1 MSEVFFPALF
11 PGFEPPEELAQAL
24 ERLAVVHAELDR
36 DARTI
41 RLDAQAEKYLAEK
54 QLQTLCRAVEK
65 AYGLKSLEL
74 SVRYPEE
81 ELPHMD
87 FRDLAQVFIRA
98 FSPSAAI
105 LAGAQYTVEDDTVTI
120 HLRANGK
127 DSILQN
133 AKKGEQFLRERFGVT
148 KKIEVE
154 AHSNLEGKALFE
166 ETARIRAEALKNTPA
181 IQPSAQAPGAAP
193 AARAPRS
200 APAPQEPTGALFYGR
215 PFSGRAVR
223 MDELNL
229 DMFRVIVEGKVFAVQ
244 HRELK
249 KRGAWVICFDMTDYT
264 SSVRVNQFMEAAKA
278 KPIIDNVQP
287 GMWLRVQGKM
297 SFDRYDNEMV
307 LQPNAMEKIE
317 APKRRD
323 TYPEKRVEL
332 HLHTT
337 MSSMDA
343 LTDTGAAVKR
353 AASWG
358 HRAIAITD
366 HGGAQS
372 CPDAMK
378 AASKAKVAGTDQNIK
393 ILYGCEGYYVNDVDD
408 RIAVHGEEDFSFD
421 GEYVA
426 FDLETTGLSSLHD
439 TIIEIGAAIMKGNE
453 VLSTFQTFV
462 DPHRPLQPKIVDL
475 TGINDQMLAGQPD
488 ISEAMPKFL
497 EYVGSRPLCA
507 HNADFDI
514 GFVTAACEKLGL
526 PFHPTYVDTLILAQ
540 NLMPEL
546 GKYKLNIVA
555 DALSLPDFNHHR
567 ASDDAITCGYLLM
580 RFFKMMQE
588 QGLDS
593 LQKINPRME
602 QLRSGSKILDRR
614 ARHIIV
620 FAKNSIGLRNLYR
633 LISYGNLKY
642 FKRVPIMPKSELLQ
656 WREGLIIGSACEAG
670 ELFQAILN
678 HKSWAE
684 LKRIASFYDFLEI
697 QPICNNRFMLDKGLA
712 EDEEELRGF
721 NRTIV
726 KLGEELGKPVVA
738 TGDVHFLDPED
749 EIFRHILL
757 ATKQMPDADRPL
769 PLYLRTTD
777 EMMEEF
783 SYLGPE
789 KAHEV
794 VIENPNR
801 IVDWCETL
809 RPVPHNLFAPKIEN
823 SVEDLKALVYGK
835 LHRLYGETPP
845 ELVQKRVDTEM
856 HDIIS
861 CHYDVIYMSAQK
873 LVQNSLE
880 HGYLVGSRGSVGS
893 SIVAFMSGITEVN
906 SYPPHY
912 RCPQCK
918 FTTFEVPADCACGA
932 DLPDAVCP
940 KCGAKLDKDG
950 FNIPFETFL
959 GFGGDK
965 VPDIDLNFSGEYQA
979 KAHAYCVQM
988 FGKTHVF
995 RAGTIGTVA
1004 EKTAYGYAKKY
1015 LSERNKTVPKAEENR
1030 LALGCVN
1037 VKRTTGQH
1045 PGGLVVIPQ
1054 ENEIWDFCPVQ
1065 HPADDKDSEWITTH
1079 FEYHSMEENLLKL
1092 DMLGHDDPTM
1102 IRMLEDM
1109 TGVDAQKIPLDDQD
1123 TMSIFTS
1130 SKVLGYENDPIL
1142 GPVGSVAIPE
1152 FGTGFTRGMLQ
1163 ETQPTKFDTLIRL
1176 SGFSHG
1182 TDVWLGNARD
1192 LILSKTA
1199 SVNDAIGC
1207 RDDIML
1213 YLIKCG
1219 MPEKRSFK
1227 IMEAVRKGRG
1237 LPDGAE
1243 EEMKAAGVPEWYIGS
1258 CKKIKYLFP
1267 KAHATAYVMMA
1278 FRIAWFKVH
1287 EPLAFYAA
1295 YFYRRSQ
1302 KGGFD
1307 EGMMCH
1313 GIELVKKKLQ
1323 EIKEDEDSSAKDDD
1337 LFTTLEV
1344 CYEFYL
1350 RGFTF
1355 APIDIYHSH
1364 ATKFQIE
1371 AGQLRPPFVAVA
1383 GLGETAAW
1391 DLMNAREGREFL
1403 SVEEFADACPKVS
1416 KTLIDQLQ
1424 SAGAFGDLPLTSQLT
1439 LF

>member
-1 MSEVFFPALF
+1 MNEVYFPALF
-11 PGFEPPEELAQAL
+11 PGFPLPEELVEAL
-24 ERLAVVHAELDR
+24 GRLAVVHAELDR
-36 DARTI
+36 EARTI
-41 RLDAQAEKYLAEK
+41 RLDAQAEQYLAEK
-54 QLQTLCRAVEK
+54 QLQALCRDIEK
-65 AYGLKSLEL
+65 EYGLRELKL
-74 SVRYPEE
+74 SVRYPAS
-81 ELPHMD
+81 ELPNMD

-105 LAGAQYTVEDDTVTI
+105 LAGAGYEVTDEAVVI
-120 HLRANGK
+120 RLKANGK

-133 AKKGEQFLRERFGVT
+133 AKKAEQFLRDRFGVS

-154 AHSNLEGKALFE
+154 AHSNLEGRALFE
-166 ETARIRAEALKNTPA
+166 ETARIRAEALKNAPAITASAPQGGAKASGGAASTPA
-181 IQPSAQAPGAAP
+181 EP
-193 AARAPRS
+193 A
-200 APAPQEPTGALFYGR
+200 GALFYGR
-215 PFSGRAVR
+215 PFSGRPVR
-223 MDELNL
+223 MEELNL

-372 CPDAMK
+372 FPDAMK

-1371 AGQLRPPFVAVA
+1371 DGQLRPPFVAVA
-1383 GLGETAAW
+1383 GFGETAAW

>member
-1 MSEVFFPALF
+1 MNEVYFPALF
-11 PGFEPPEELAQAL
+11 PDFALPEELAEAL

-36 DARTI
+36 ETRTI
-41 RLDAQAEKYLAEK
+41 RLDAQAEHYLAEK
-54 QLQTLCRAVEK
+54 QLQSLCRAVEK
-65 AYGLKSLEL
+65 QYGLKQLEL
-74 SVRYPEE
+74 SVRYPAE
-81 ELPHMD
+81 ELPNMD

-105 LAGAQYTVEDDTVTI
+105 LAGAGYAVTDEAVVI
-120 HLRANGK
+120 RLKANGK

-133 AKKGEQFLRERFGVT
+133 AKKAEQFLRDRFGVS

-154 AHSNLEGKALFE
+154 AHSNLEGRALFE
-166 ETARIRAEALKNTPA
+166 ETARIRAEALKNAPA
-181 IQPSAQAPGAAP
+181 ITASAPQSGAKPSGG
-193 AARAPRS
+193 S
-200 APAPQEPTGALFYGR
+200 APAPAEPTGALFYGR
-215 PFSGRAVR
+215 PFSGKPVR

-249 KRGAWVICFDMTDYT
+249 KRGAWVVCFDMTDYT

-343 LTDTGAAVKR
+343 LTDTASAVKR

-372 CPDAMK
+372 FPDAMK

-408 RIAVHGEEDFSFD
+408 RIAVHGDRDFSFD
-421 GEYVA
+421 EEYVA

-488 ISEAMPKFL
+488 ISEAIPKFL
-497 EYVGSRPLCA
+497 EYVGNRPLCA

-580 RFFKMMQE
+580 RFFKMLRE
-588 QGLDS
+588 QDIDT

-684 LKRIASFYDFLEI
+684 LKRIAGFYDFLEI

-726 KLGEELGKPVVA
+726 RLGEELGKPVVA

-823 SVEDLKALVYGK
+823 SVEDLKNLVYGK
-835 LHRLYGETPP
+835 LHRLYGENPP

-940 KCGAKLDKDG
+940 KCGAKFDKDG

-995 RAGTIGTVA
+995 RAGTISTVA

-1015 LSERNKTVPKAEENR
+1015 LAERNKTVPKAEENR

-1065 HPADDKDSEWITTH
+1065 HPADDKDSEWVTTH

-1278 FRIAWFKVH
+1278 FRIAWFKVLP
-1287 EPLAFYAA
+1287 PLAFYAA

-1371 AGQLRPPFVAVA
+1371 DGRLRPPFVAVA

>member
-1 MSEVFFPALF
+1 MNEVYFPALF
-11 PGFEPPEELAQAL
+11 PGFPLPEELAEAL
-24 ERLAVVHAELDR
+24 GRLVVVHAELDR
-36 DARTI
+36 ETRTI
-41 RLDAQAEKYLAEK
+41 RLDAQAEQYLAEK
-54 QLQTLCRAVEK
+54 QLQALCRDIEK
-65 AYGLKSLEL
+65 EYGLRELKL
-74 SVRYPEE
+74 SVRYPAS
-81 ELPHMD
+81 ELPNMD

-105 LAGAQYTVEDDTVTI
+105 LAGAGYEVTDEAVVI
-120 HLRANGK
+120 RLKANGK

-133 AKKGEQFLRERFGVT
+133 AKKAEQFLRDRFGVS

-154 AHSNLEGKALFE
+154 AHSNLEGRALFE
-166 ETARIRAEALKNTPA
+166 ETARIRAEALKNAPAITASVPQGGAKASGGAASTPA
-181 IQPSAQAPGAAP
+181 
-193 AARAPRS
+193 
-200 APAPQEPTGALFYGR
+200 EPTGALFYGR
-215 PFSGRAVR
+215 PFSGRPVR
-223 MDELNL
+223 MEELNL

-372 CPDAMK
+372 FPDAMK

-497 EYVGSRPLCA
+497 EYVGNRPLCA

-726 KLGEELGKPVVA
+726 RLGEELGKPVVA

-1424 SAGAFGDLPLTSQLT
+1424 AAGAFGDLPLTSQLT

>member
-1 MSEVFFPALF
+1 MNEVYFPALF
-11 PGFEPPEELAQAL
+11 PGFPLPEELVEAL
-24 ERLAVVHAELDR
+24 GRLVVVHAELDR
-36 DARTI
+36 ETRTI
-41 RLDAQAEKYLAEK
+41 RLDAQAEQYLAEK
-54 QLQTLCRAVEK
+54 QLQALCRDIEK
-65 AYGLKSLEL
+65 EYGLRELKL
-74 SVRYPEE
+74 SVRYPAS
-81 ELPHMD
+81 ELPNMD

-105 LAGAQYTVEDDTVTI
+105 LAGAGYEVTDEAVVI
-120 HLRANGK
+120 RLKANGK

-133 AKKGEQFLRERFGVT
+133 AKKAEQFLRDRFGVS

-154 AHSNLEGKALFE
+154 AHSNLEGRALFE
-166 ETARIRAEALKNTPA
+166 ETARIRAEALKNAPAITASVPQGGAKASGGAASTPA
-181 IQPSAQAPGAAP
+181 
-193 AARAPRS
+193 
-200 APAPQEPTGALFYGR
+200 EPTGALFYGR
-215 PFSGRAVR
+215 PFSGRPVR
-223 MDELNL
+223 MEELNL

-372 CPDAMK
+372 FPDAMK

-726 KLGEELGKPVVA
+726 RLGEELGKPVVA

>member
-1 MSEVFFPALF
+1 MNEVYFPALF
-11 PGFEPPEELAQAL
+11 PDFALPEELAEAL

-36 DARTI
+36 ETRTI
-41 RLDAQAEKYLAEK
+41 RLDAQAEHYLAEK
-54 QLQTLCRAVEK
+54 QLQSLCRAVEK
-65 AYGLKSLEL
+65 QYGLKQLEL
-74 SVRYPEE
+74 SVRYPAE
-81 ELPHMD
+81 ELPNMD

-105 LAGAQYTVEDDTVTI
+105 LAGAGYAVTDEAVVI
-120 HLRANGK
+120 RLKANGK

-133 AKKGEQFLRERFGVT
+133 AKKAEQFLRDRFGVS

-154 AHSNLEGKALFE
+154 AHSNLEGRALFE
-166 ETARIRAEALKNTPA
+166 ETARIRAEALKNAPA
-181 IQPSAQAPGAAP
+181 ITASAPQSGAKPSGG
-193 AARAPRS
+193 S
-200 APAPQEPTGALFYGR
+200 APAPAEPTGALFYGR
-215 PFSGRAVR
+215 PFSGKPVR

-249 KRGAWVICFDMTDYT
+249 KRGAWVVCFDMTDYT

-343 LTDTGAAVKR
+343 LTDTASAVKR

-372 CPDAMK
+372 FPDAMK

-408 RIAVHGEEDFSFD
+408 RIAVHGDGVFSFD
-421 GEYVA
+421 EEYVA

-488 ISEAMPKFL
+488 ISEAIPKFL
-497 EYVGSRPLCA
+497 EYVGNRPLCA

-514 GFVTAACEKLGL
+514 GFVMAACEKLGL

-580 RFFKMMQE
+580 RFFKMLRE
-588 QGLDS
+588 QDIDT

-684 LKRIASFYDFLEI
+684 LKRIAGFYDFLEI

-726 KLGEELGKPVVA
+726 RLGEELGKPVVA

-823 SVEDLKALVYGK
+823 SVEDLKNLVYGK
-835 LHRLYGETPP
+835 LHRLYGENPP

-940 KCGAKLDKDG
+940 KCGAKFDKDG

-1015 LSERNKTVPKAEENR
+1015 LAERNKTVPKAEENR

-1065 HPADDKDSEWITTH
+1065 HPADDKDSEWVTTH

-1287 EPLAFYAA
+1287 QPLAFYAA

-1371 AGQLRPPFVAVA
+1371 DGRLRPPFVAVA

>member
-1 MSEVFFPALF
+1 MNEVYFPALF
-11 PGFEPPEELAQAL
+11 PGFPLPEELVEAL
-24 ERLAVVHAELDR
+24 GRLVVVHAELDR
-36 DARTI
+36 ETRTI
-41 RLDAQAEKYLAEK
+41 RLDAQAEQYLAEK
-54 QLQTLCRAVEK
+54 QLQALCRDIEK
-65 AYGLKSLEL
+65 EYGLRELKL
-74 SVRYPEE
+74 SVRYPAS
-81 ELPHMD
+81 ELPNMD

-105 LAGAQYTVEDDTVTI
+105 LAGAGYEVTDEAVVI
-120 HLRANGK
+120 RLKANGK

-133 AKKGEQFLRERFGVT
+133 AKKAEQFLRDRFGVS

-154 AHSNLEGKALFE
+154 AHSNLEGRALFE
-166 ETARIRAEALKNTPA
+166 ETARIRAEALKNAPAITASVPQGGAKASGGAASTPA
-181 IQPSAQAPGAAP
+181 
-193 AARAPRS
+193 
-200 APAPQEPTGALFYGR
+200 EPTGALFYGR
-215 PFSGRAVR
+215 PFSGRPVR
-223 MDELNL
+223 MEELNL

-372 CPDAMK
+372 FPDAMK

-588 QGLDS
+588 QGFDS

-777 EMMEEF
+777 EMMDEF

>member
-1 MSEVFFPALF
+1 MNEVYFPALF
-11 PGFEPPEELAQAL
+11 PGFPLPEELVEAL
-24 ERLAVVHAELDR
+24 GRLAVVHAELDR
-36 DARTI
+36 ETRTI
-41 RLDAQAEKYLAEK
+41 RLDAQAEQYLAEK
-54 QLQTLCRAVEK
+54 QLQALCRDIEK
-65 AYGLKSLEL
+65 EYGLRELKL
-74 SVRYPEE
+74 SVRYPAS
-81 ELPHMD
+81 ELPNMD

-105 LAGAQYTVEDDTVTI
+105 LAGAGYEVTDEAVVI
-120 HLRANGK
+120 RLKANGK

-133 AKKGEQFLRERFGVT
+133 AKKAEQFLRDRFGVS

-154 AHSNLEGKALFE
+154 AHSNLEGRALFE
-166 ETARIRAEALKNTPA
+166 ETARIRAEALKNAPAITASVPQGGAKASGGAASTPA
-181 IQPSAQAPGAAP
+181 
-193 AARAPRS
+193 
-200 APAPQEPTGALFYGR
+200 EPTGALFYGR
-215 PFSGRAVR
+215 PFSGRPVR
-223 MDELNL
+223 MEELNL

-372 CPDAMK
+372 FPDAMK

-497 EYVGSRPLCA
+497 EYVGSRPMCA

>member
-1 MSEVFFPALF
+1 MNEVYFPALF
-11 PGFEPPEELAQAL
+11 PGFPLPEELAEAL
-24 ERLAVVHAELDR
+24 GRLAVVHAELDR
-36 DARTI
+36 ETRTI
-41 RLDAQAEKYLAEK
+41 RLDAQAEQYLAEK
-54 QLQTLCRAVEK
+54 QLQALCRDIEK
-65 AYGLKSLEL
+65 EYGLRELKL
-74 SVRYPEE
+74 SVRYPAS
-81 ELPHMD
+81 ELPNMD

-105 LAGAQYTVEDDTVTI
+105 LAGAGYEVTDEAVVI
-120 HLRANGK
+120 RLKANGK

-133 AKKGEQFLRERFGVT
+133 AKKAEQFLRDRFGVS

-154 AHSNLEGKALFE
+154 AHSNLEGRALFE
-166 ETARIRAEALKNTPA
+166 ETARIRAEALKNAPAITASVPQGGAKASGGAASTPA
-181 IQPSAQAPGAAP
+181 EP
-193 AARAPRS
+193 A
-200 APAPQEPTGALFYGR
+200 GALFYGR
-215 PFSGRAVR
+215 PFSGRPVR
-223 MDELNL
+223 MEELNL

-372 CPDAMK
+372 FPDAMK

-1015 LSERNKTVPKAEENR
+1015 LAERNKTVPKAEENR

-1323 EIKEDEDSSAKDDD
+1323 EIKEDEASSAKDDD

>member
-1 MSEVFFPALF
+1 MNEVYFPALF
-11 PGFEPPEELAQAL
+11 PGFPLPEELAEAL
-24 ERLAVVHAELDR
+24 GRLAVVHAELDR
-36 DARTI
+36 ETRTI
-41 RLDAQAEKYLAEK
+41 RLDAQAEQYLAEK
-54 QLQTLCRAVEK
+54 QLQALCRDIEK
-65 AYGLKSLEL
+65 EYGLRELKL
-74 SVRYPEE
+74 SVRYPAS
-81 ELPHMD
+81 ELPNMD

-105 LAGAQYTVEDDTVTI
+105 LAGAGYEVTDEAVVI
-120 HLRANGK
+120 RLKANGK

-133 AKKGEQFLRERFGVT
+133 AKKAEQFLRDRFGVS

-154 AHSNLEGKALFE
+154 AHSNLEGRALFE
-166 ETARIRAEALKNTPA
+166 ETARIRAEALKNAPAITASVPQGGAKASGGAASTPA
-181 IQPSAQAPGAAP
+181 EP
-193 AARAPRS
+193 A
-200 APAPQEPTGALFYGR
+200 GALFYGR
-215 PFSGRAVR
+215 PFSGRPVR
-223 MDELNL
+223 MEELNL

-372 CPDAMK
+372 FPDAMK

-783 SYLGPE
+783 SYLGSE

>member
-1 MSEVFFPALF
+1 MNEVYFPALF
-11 PGFEPPEELAQAL
+11 PGFPLPEDLAEAL
-24 ERLAVVHAELDR
+24 GRLAVVHAELDR
-36 DARTI
+36 ETRTI
-41 RLDAQAEKYLAEK
+41 RLDAQAEQYLAEK
-54 QLQTLCRAVEK
+54 QLQALCRDIEK
-65 AYGLKSLEL
+65 EYGLRELKL
-74 SVRYPEE
+74 SVRYPAS
-81 ELPHMD
+81 ELPNMD

-105 LAGAQYTVEDDTVTI
+105 LAGAGYEVTDEAVVI
-120 HLRANGK
+120 RLKANGK

-133 AKKGEQFLRERFGVT
+133 AKKAEQFLRDRFGVS

-154 AHSNLEGKALFE
+154 AHSNLEGRALFE
-166 ETARIRAEALKNTPA
+166 ETARIRAEALKNAPAITASVPQGGAKASGGAASTPA
-181 IQPSAQAPGAAP
+181 
-193 AARAPRS
+193 
-200 APAPQEPTGALFYGR
+200 EPTGALFYGR
-215 PFSGRAVR
+215 PFSGRPVR
-223 MDELNL
+223 MEELNL

-372 CPDAMK
+372 FPDAMK

-1371 AGQLRPPFVAVA
+1371 DGQLRPPFVAVA

>member
-1 MSEVFFPALF
+1 MNEVYFPALF
-11 PGFEPPEELAQAL
+11 PDFALPEELADAL

-36 DARTI
+36 ETRTI
-41 RLDAQAEKYLAEK
+41 RLDAQAEHYLAEK
-54 QLQTLCRAVEK
+54 QLQSLCRAVEK
-65 AYGLKSLEL
+65 QYGLKQLEL
-74 SVRYPEE
+74 SVRYPAE
-81 ELPHMD
+81 ELPNMD

-105 LAGAQYTVEDDTVTI
+105 LAGAGYAVTDEAVVI
-120 HLRANGK
+120 RLKANGK

-133 AKKGEQFLRERFGVT
+133 AKKAEQFLRDRFGVS

-154 AHSNLEGKALFE
+154 AHSNLEGRALFE
-166 ETARIRAEALKNTPA
+166 ETARIRAEALKNAPA
-181 IQPSAQAPGAAP
+181 ITASAPQSGAKSSGG
-193 AARAPRS
+193 S
-200 APAPQEPTGALFYGR
+200 APALAEPTGALFYGR
-215 PFSGRAVR
+215 PFSGKPVR

-249 KRGAWVICFDMTDYT
+249 KRGAWVVCFDMTDYT

-343 LTDTGAAVKR
+343 LTDTASAVKR

-372 CPDAMK
+372 FPDAMK

-408 RIAVHGEEDFSFD
+408 RIAVHGDGDFSFD
-421 GEYVA
+421 EEYVA

-488 ISEAMPKFL
+488 ISEAIPKFL
-497 EYVGSRPLCA
+497 EYVGNRPLCA

-580 RFFKMMQE
+580 RFFKMLRE
-588 QGLDS
+588 QDIDT

-684 LKRIASFYDFLEI
+684 LKRIAGFYDFLEI

-726 KLGEELGKPVVA
+726 RLGEELGKPVVA

-777 EMMEEF
+777 EMMAEF
-783 SYLGPE
+783 AYLGEE
-789 KAHEV
+789 KAREV

-823 SVEDLKALVYGK
+823 SVEDLKDLVYGK
-835 LHRLYGETPP
+835 LHRLYGENPP

-1015 LSERNKTVPKAEENR
+1015 LAERNKTVPKAEENR

-1065 HPADDKDSEWITTH
+1065 HPADDKDSEWVTTH

-1287 EPLAFYAA
+1287 QPLAFYAA

-1371 AGQLRPPFVAVA
+1371 DGRLRPPFVAVA

>member
-1 MSEVFFPALF
+1 MNEVYFPALF
-11 PGFEPPEELAQAL
+11 PGFPLPEELAEAL
-24 ERLAVVHAELDR
+24 GRLAVVHAELDR
-36 DARTI
+36 ETRTI
-41 RLDAQAEKYLAEK
+41 RLDAQAEQYLAEK
-54 QLQTLCRAVEK
+54 QLQALCRDIEK
-65 AYGLKSLEL
+65 EYGLRELKL
-74 SVRYPEE
+74 SVRYPAS
-81 ELPHMD
+81 ELPNMD

-105 LAGAQYTVEDDTVTI
+105 LAGAGYEVTDEAVVI
-120 HLRANGK
+120 RLKANGK

-133 AKKGEQFLRERFGVT
+133 AKKAEQFLRDRFGVS

-154 AHSNLEGKALFE
+154 AHSNLEGRALFE
-166 ETARIRAEALKNTPA
+166 ETARIRAEALKNAPAITASVPQGGAKASGGAASTPA
-181 IQPSAQAPGAAP
+181 EP
-193 AARAPRS
+193 A
-200 APAPQEPTGALFYGR
+200 GALFYGR
-215 PFSGRAVR
+215 PFSGRPVR
-223 MDELNL
+223 MEELNL

-372 CPDAMK
+372 FPDAMK

-497 EYVGSRPLCA
+497 EYVGNRPLCA

-1015 LSERNKTVPKAEENR
+1015 LAERNKTVPKAEENR

-1371 AGQLRPPFVAVA
+1371 DGQLRPPFVAVA

>member
-1 MSEVFFPALF
+1 MNEVYFPALF
-11 PGFEPPEELAQAL
+11 PGFPLPEELAEAL
-24 ERLAVVHAELDR
+24 GRLAVVHAELDR
-36 DARTI
+36 ETRTI
-41 RLDAQAEKYLAEK
+41 RLDAQAEQYLAEK
-54 QLQTLCRAVEK
+54 QLQALCRDIEK
-65 AYGLKSLEL
+65 EYGLRELKL
-74 SVRYPEE
+74 SVRYPAS
-81 ELPHMD
+81 ELPNMD

-105 LAGAQYTVEDDTVTI
+105 LAGAGYEVTDEAVVI
-120 HLRANGK
+120 RLKANGK
-127 DSILQN
+127 DSLLQN
-133 AKKGEQFLRERFGVT
+133 AKKAEQFLRDRFGVS

-154 AHSNLEGKALFE
+154 AHSNLEGRALFE
-166 ETARIRAEALKNTPA
+166 ETARIRAEALKNAPAITASVPQGGAKASGGAASTPA
-181 IQPSAQAPGAAP
+181 EP
-193 AARAPRS
+193 A
-200 APAPQEPTGALFYGR
+200 GALFYGR
-215 PFSGRAVR
+215 PFSGRPVR
-223 MDELNL
+223 MEELNL

-343 LTDTGAAVKR
+343 LTDAGAAVKR

-372 CPDAMK
+372 FPDAMK

-408 RIAVHGEEDFSFD
+408 RIAVHGDGDFSFD
-421 GEYVA
+421 EEYVA

-475 TGINDQMLAGQPD
+475 TGINGQMLAGQPD

>member
-1 MSEVFFPALF
+1 MNEVYFPALF
-11 PGFEPPEELAQAL
+11 PGFPLPEELAEAL
-24 ERLAVVHAELDR
+24 GRLAVVHAELDR
-36 DARTI
+36 ETRTI
-41 RLDAQAEKYLAEK
+41 RLDAQAEQYLAEK
-54 QLQTLCRAVEK
+54 QLQALCRDIEK
-65 AYGLKSLEL
+65 EYGLRELKL
-74 SVRYPEE
+74 SVRYPAS
-81 ELPHMD
+81 ELPNMD

-105 LAGAQYTVEDDTVTI
+105 LAGAGYEVTDEAVVI
-120 HLRANGK
+120 RLKANGK

-133 AKKGEQFLRERFGVT
+133 AKKAEQFLRDRFGVS

-154 AHSNLEGKALFE
+154 AHSNLEGRALFE
-166 ETARIRAEALKNTPA
+166 ETARIRAEALKNAPAITASVPQGGAKASGGAASTPA
-181 IQPSAQAPGAAP
+181 EP
-193 AARAPRS
+193 A
-200 APAPQEPTGALFYGR
+200 GALFYGR
-215 PFSGRAVR
+215 PFSGRPVR
-223 MDELNL
+223 MEELNL

-249 KRGAWVICFDMTDYT
+249 KRGARVICFDMTDYT

-372 CPDAMK
+372 FPDAMK

-1015 LSERNKTVPKAEENR
+1015 LAERNKTVPKAEENR

>member
-1 MSEVFFPALF
+1 MNEVYFPALF
-11 PGFEPPEELAQAL
+11 PDFALPEELAEAL

-36 DARTI
+36 ETRTI
-41 RLDAQAEKYLAEK
+41 RLDAQAEHYLAEK
-54 QLQTLCRAVEK
+54 QLQSLCRAVEK
-65 AYGLKSLEL
+65 QYGLKQLEL
-74 SVRYPEE
+74 SVRYPAE
-81 ELPHMD
+81 ELPNMD

-105 LAGAQYTVEDDTVTI
+105 LAGAGYAVTDEAVVI
-120 HLRANGK
+120 RLKANGK

-133 AKKGEQFLRERFGVT
+133 AKKAEQFLRDRFGVS

-154 AHSNLEGKALFE
+154 AHSNLEGRALFE
-166 ETARIRAEALKNTPA
+166 ETARIRAEALKNAPA
-181 IQPSAQAPGAAP
+181 ITASAPQSGAKSSGG
-193 AARAPRS
+193 S
-200 APAPQEPTGALFYGR
+200 APAPAEPTGALFYGR
-215 PFSGRAVR
+215 PFSGKPVR

-249 KRGAWVICFDMTDYT
+249 KRGAWVVCFDMTDYT

-343 LTDTGAAVKR
+343 LTDTASAVKR

-372 CPDAMK
+372 FPDAMK

-408 RIAVHGEEDFSFD
+408 RIAVHGDGDFSFD
-421 GEYVA
+421 EEYVA

-488 ISEAMPKFL
+488 ISEAIPKFL
-497 EYVGSRPLCA
+497 EYVGNRPLCA

-580 RFFKMMQE
+580 RFFKMLRE
-588 QGLDS
+588 QDIDT

-684 LKRIASFYDFLEI
+684 LKRIAGFYDFLEI

-726 KLGEELGKPVVA
+726 RLGEELGKPVVA

-823 SVEDLKALVYGK
+823 SVEDLKNLVYGK
-835 LHRLYGETPP
+835 LHRLYGENPP

-1015 LSERNKTVPKAEENR
+1015 LAERNKTVPKAEENR

-1065 HPADDKDSEWITTH
+1065 HPADDKDSEWVTTH

-1287 EPLAFYAA
+1287 QPLAFYAA

-1371 AGQLRPPFVAVA
+1371 DGRLRPPFVAVA

>member
-1 MSEVFFPALF
+1 MNEVYFPALF
-11 PGFEPPEELAQAL
+11 PGFPLPEELVEAL
-24 ERLAVVHAELDR
+24 GRLAVVHAELDR
-36 DARTI
+36 EARTI
-41 RLDAQAEKYLAEK
+41 RLDAQAEQYLAEK
-54 QLQTLCRAVEK
+54 QLQALCRDIEK
-65 AYGLKSLEL
+65 EYGLRELKL
-74 SVRYPEE
+74 SVRYPAS
-81 ELPHMD
+81 ELPNMD

-105 LAGAQYTVEDDTVTI
+105 LAGAGYEVTDEAVVI
-120 HLRANGK
+120 RLKANGK

-133 AKKGEQFLRERFGVT
+133 AKKAEQFLRDRFGVS

-154 AHSNLEGKALFE
+154 AHSNLEGRALFE
-166 ETARIRAEALKNTPA
+166 ETARIRAEALKNAPAITASVPQGGAKASGGAASTPA
-181 IQPSAQAPGAAP
+181 EP
-193 AARAPRS
+193 A
-200 APAPQEPTGALFYGR
+200 GALFYGR
-215 PFSGRAVR
+215 PFSGRPVR
-223 MDELNL
+223 MEELNL

-372 CPDAMK
+372 FPDAMK

-408 RIAVHGEEDFSFD
+408 RIAVHGEEDLSFD

-769 PLYLRTTD
+769 PLYLHTTD

-835 LHRLYGETPP
+835 LHRLYGENPP

>member
-11 PGFEPPEELAQAL
+11 PGFEPPEELAQAF

-74 SVRYPEE
+74 LVRYPEE

-249 KRGAWVICFDMTDYT
+249 KRGAWVVCFDMTDYT

-372 CPDAMK
+372 FPDAMK

-408 RIAVHGEEDFSFD
+408 RIAVHGDGDFSFD
-421 GEYVA
+421 EEYVA

-488 ISEAMPKFL
+488 ISEALPKFL

-514 GFVTAACEKLGL
+514 GFVTAACERLGL

-726 KLGEELGKPVVA
+726 RLGEELGKPVVA

-835 LHRLYGETPP
+835 LHRLYGENPP

-918 FTTFEVPADCACGA
+918 FTTFDVPADCACGA

-1287 EPLAFYAA
+1287 QPLAFYAA

-1371 AGQLRPPFVAVA
+1371 DGQLRPPFVAVA